1 MGVRRKRHDASFR
14 DATLA
19 DLARLPIQI
28 DAQTDLQAWGA
39 TLRLAERHRLTVD
52 DAAYLEL
59 ELALRRGLP
68 FATLDDHLRRA
79 ASPEAEKVGLPG

>member
-59 ELALRRGLP
+59 ALRRGLP

-79 ASPEAEKVGLPG
+79 ASAEAEKVGLPG